1 MSGFDP
7 ERDGWHLRD
16 AVMRT
21 ERQEFLAI
29 IRDDMKELRARGVPF
44 DAPHLWSEDLAPPA
58 ANYEGPARSDQEL
71 MLSLGSLVAV
81 VEAMFSDKLY
91 TGKLV
96 CWGRPGSS
104 RAQYEQAPVWAVTGI
119 ESWWKGG
126 GILRLES
133 GNCFTLRGCSPASR
147 RGGWFSKKT
156 SWIGCARTRT
166 SVNARVGQ

>member
-1 MSGFDP
+1 
-7 ERDGWHLRD
+7 
-16 AVMRT
+16 MRT

-29 IRDDMKELRARGVPF
+29 IRDDMKELRARGVAF
-44 DAPHLWSEDLAPPA
+44 NAPHWWSEDLAPRA
-58 ANYEGPARSDQEL
+58 ANYEGPARSDQEP
-71 MLSLGSLVAV
+71 MLPLGSLVAV

-147 RGGWFSKKT
+147 RGGWFSK
-156 SWIGCARTRT
+156 GHRGLVAR
-166 SVNARVGQ
+166 APGHQ